1 MAVAIER
8 YRFTDADHARFR
20 AQLAPE
26 LEVLRAL
33 LARRGFGAG
42 PASLGAEVEFF
53 LTDERGRAS
62 HRNVELREAARDGR
76 LCLEL
81 ARFDLELNL
90 TPVAARGAPFTAM
103 RRELEECLAHVRAC
117 GAPFEA
123 RPVTIGILPTLT
135 PADLG
140 PHALTDAPR
149 YHALSEKVLAESHG
163 KQVIRIAGEDRLEL
177 RWPEITMEG
186 ACASFQLHLRVPP
199 DAYARVYNAAQLVTP
214 LALAIGANSPLFL
227 GHRLWDETRVAL
239 FKQSVEMR
247 DLELA
252 NWRAPARVAFGHGWV
267 REGAWEL
274 FADAVAL
281 HEPILPI
288 ASDEDAVAVLAA
300 GGTPRL
306 AALRLHQGTIWR
318 WNRAIYD
325 PAGGGHLRI
334 EFRAL
339 PSGPTPADMFA
350 NGALLAGLAVGLAP
364 RMDELIPALPFTY
377 AERNFYR
384 AAQSG
389 LGATLLWPSRMA
401 PSPREREVAPLLA
414 ELLPCADDGL
424 AALGVDAADRAA
436 ALGIIERRLALG
448 LSPARWLRR
457 RFAALCR
464 RQPGLAALG
473 EVTRDYA
480 DLAATGTPLHEW
492 PVPESVS

>member
-8 YRFTDADHARFR
+8 YHFTDADHARFR
-20 AQLAPE
+20 EQLALE
-26 LEVLRAL
+26 LEVLRTL
-33 LARRGFGAG
+33 LARRGFGDGA
-42 PASLGAEVEFF
+42 ASLGAEVEFF
-53 LTDERGRAS
+53 LADEAGRAC

-90 TPVAARGAPFTAM
+90 TPVAAAGAPFAAL
-103 RRELEECLAHVRAC
+103 RAELEDCLEKVRAC
-117 GAPFEA
+117 GAACGA

-140 PHALTDAPR
+140 HHALTDAPR

-163 KQVIRIAGEDRLEL
+163 RQVIRIAGEDPLEL
-177 RWPEITMEG
+177 RWPEVTLEG
-186 ACASFQLHLRVPP
+186 ACASFQLHLRVSPA
-199 DAYARVYNAAQLVTP
+199 DYARVYNAAQLVTP

-247 DLELA
+247 DFELTS
-252 NWRAPARVAFGHGWV
+252 WRAPARVAFGHGWV

-274 FADAVAL
+274 FAESVAL
-281 HEPILPI
+281 HAPIMPI
-288 ASDEDAVAVLAA
+288 ASEEDATAVLAT

-339 PSGPTPADMFA
+339 PSGPTPADMLA
-350 NGALLAGLAVGLAP
+350 NGALLAGLAAGLAP
-364 RMDELIPALPFTY
+364 RMDELLPALPFGY

-384 AAQSG
+384 AAQAG
-389 LGATLLWPSRMA
+389 LGATLLWPSRLA
-401 PSPREREVAPLLA
+401 PSPRERDVPSLLA
-414 ELLPCADDGL
+414 ELLPCADEGL
-424 AALGVDAADRAA
+424 AALGVEAADRART
-436 ALGIIERRLALG
+436 LGVIERRLALG

-457 RFAALCR
+457 TYEALCR
-464 RQPGLAALG
+464 RLPGPAAIG
-473 EVTRDYA
+473 ELTRRYA
-480 DLAATGTPLHEW
+480 ELAATGTPLHEW
-492 PVPESVS
+492 PAP